1 MSSSAKESTSST
13 TSKKSKPDDKH
24 DRHDEKRKDKD
35 KSHSKDRER
44 SKEKSS
50 KRPTSPA
57 AATSSASAKQRT
69 VSPKSLSESP
79 VPRANSSSSSSRPDS
94 KYEEKASSSGGKKSK
109 KEKRD
114 KSKERERSSA
124 TDGSSSKKTDAKDGS
139 GGGAKDANSTS
150 TGTSNSKHHVSQTKH
165 KDTADR
171 QSTRSAEKM
180 NGAKKEADSSDSF
193 APKDSQRDKSSNK
206 YRSYE
211 VKPPSPPPV
220 DSTTA
225 SSKAPTQSPVDAG
238 KSKSGKH
245 DKDAADRKK
254 HKKKDKNKDR
264 RRDRDKSTKPKD
276 ISDESSLST
285 SSTSHKR
292 SSGNLPTPPTQS
304 SQRASNASGSAVF
317 TAAAQPSAQPVANV
331 KAEKSDSGS
340 ESDDVYPDRIPKVE
354 KNDGAYVADVPSLE
368 SPKKHSGSTKA
379 SGKRGR
385 DEKVTQVKEEKKSKK
400 RKIADKQATPIK
412 VEECSSSSTKRKLQ
426 SPMKAEDPPAKLYR
440 KDADDKPTKAA
451 IKIENETSK
460 AYAGASPLV
469 QKTSPDSTRPVPRR
483 NESLKAPKMSPLSSS
498 SSNESSSESLASLS
512 SPACDE
518 KPQSSAPSTHD
529 KGYLAQLQSLHHKIM
544 TIEDDDEL
552 QEVVEMI
559 AASGRYEISSRT
571 FDFDL
576 GALDRT
582 TVKRLQE
589 RLG

>member
-139 GGGAKDANSTS
+139 GGGAKDANST
-150 TGTSNSKHHVSQTKH
+150 GTSNSKHHVSQTKH

-171 QSTRSAEKM
+171 QSTRSADKV

-264 RRDRDKSTKPKD
+264 RRDRDKTTKPKD

-400 RKIADKQATPIK
+400 RKIADKQATPTK

-440 KDADDKPTKAA
+440 KDADEKPTKAA